1 MCELLVAGFFSRNT
15 EVNGALF
22 DQIET
27 GQNMQI
33 FEEVLFF
40 KLHTTKKQTV
50 NSTYL
55 VLVGCGRLVEGKGHK
70 TGFFYLFVFKSCILH
85 HYKVKGK
92 SLVTTIWKS

>member
-1 MCELLVAGFFSRNT
+1 MCELLVVVFFPKHT
-15 EVNGALF
+15 EVNRALF
-22 DQIET
+22 DQVET
-27 GQNMQI
+27 RQNMQI

-70 TGFFYLFVFKSCILH
+70 TDYV
-85 HYKVKGK
+85 VMDEDEN
-92 SLVTTIWKS
+92 